1 MNEGE
6 TIKQLQELNE
16 QLRRENELLRA
27 KVIELEARLAQYE
40 NAHTPPSLRRGR
52 NRKKNQDKN
61 DKGKPGQKIG
71 HKGVTRPY
79 TTPDRQVEVT
89 MDRCPDCG
97 ADLGSPFRIDSK
109 IIEEIPEPQPVIVT
123 EYKIAHYR
131 CPCCRKEVTAKD
143 RGCPH
148 EGKFGNNVIAQAT
161 LLKYED
167 RVPHRKIH
175 DAMLRLF
182 GLKISPATIFDLT
195 RRAADAVRSE
205 YDAIL
210 SQIRCASILY
220 VDETSIRVQG
230 ERHWIWTFSTP
241 SESFFVIRKS
251 RGMKVLMEVLTRRFK
266 GIIVCDGWKPY
277 TGFTNRIQRCWA
289 HLLRE
294 SKDIAEKFEEAIPL
308 HNALKELYEI
318 LTNALENDLPPK
330 VRKTLW
336 QLAREALRNWTLK
349 EYSVEKVRKFIC
361 KINNGF
367 DYWFTFV
374 INPGVEPTNNRAER
388 ALRPHVVL
396 RKILGTLRNDKGTS
410 IHERI
415 MTTLATWGQ
424 RGLNCL
430 QMLTEKLAS

>member
-6 TIKQLQELNE
+6 TNKQLIELVE
-16 QLRRENELLRA
+16 QLRNENELLKA
-27 KVIELEARLAQYE
+27 KIRELEARLAQYE

-52 NRKKNQDKN
+52 NRKKDQDMN
-61 DKGKPGQKIG
+61 NKGKPGQKVG
-71 HKGVTRPY
+71 HKGLTRPY
-79 TTPDRQVEVT
+79 ATPDKQVEVT
-89 MDRCPDCG
+89 IDRCPNCG
-97 ADLGSPFRIDSK
+97 TDLGAPFRIDSK
-109 IIEEIPEPQPVIVT
+109 IVEEIPKPQPIIVT

-131 CPCCRKEVTAKD
+131 CPYCRKEVAAKD
-143 RGCPH
+143 PSCPH

-167 RVPHRKIH
+167 RLPHRKIQ
-175 DAMLRLF
+175 DTMKRLF

-210 SQIRCASILY
+210 SKIRSAPVLY

-230 ERHWIWTFSTP
+230 ERHWIWTFTTP
-241 SESFFVIRKS
+241 TESFFVIRKS

-277 TGFTNRIQRCWA
+277 ARFTNRIQRCWA

-308 HNALKELYEI
+308 HNALKELYKI
-318 LTNALENDLPPK
+318 LTEALESDPPPE

-336 QLAREALRNWTLK
+336 QLAREALRHWITK
-349 EYSVEKVRKFIC
+349 EYSIEKVRKFIG
-361 KINNGF
+361 KINNGL
-367 DYWFTFV
+367 DYWFTFI
-374 INPGVEPTNNRAER
+374 INPGIEPTNNRAER
-388 ALRPHVVL
+388 ALRPQVVL

-424 RGLNCL
+424 NGLNCL
-430 QMLTEKLAS
+430 QMLTAKLAS